1 MTLWETVTWDIARAG
16 GFTAYGLLA
25 AAVIVGLALSMQWQ
39 SPRWPRL
46 VNSELHNFL
55 TLLALIFTTLHV
67 LAVWLDPFTH
77 FTWVEMLIPFTSY
90 YRPIWMALGIVA
102 LYLGIAI
109 GISTWLRP
117 VIGYALWRK
126 LHVFTLAIFALT
138 TVHGLATGSDT
149 QTWWALAIYVVAT
162 LAVTALLCARL
173 LKPSKAHGRGHPKLA
188 AVMALLVLI
197 GVVWAL
203 MGPLQSG
210 WSSRAGTHSA
220 SSGASA
226 TTAIS
231 AAYTT
236 PV

>member
-1 MTLWETVTWDIARAG
+1 MTLWETITWDTTRAG

-55 TLLALIFTTLHV
+55 TLLALFFTALHV

-109 GISTWLRP
+109 GASTWLRP
-117 VIGYALWRK
+117 RIGYALWRK
-126 LHVFTLAIFALT
+126 LHIFTLAIFALT

-149 QTWWALAIYVVAT
+149 QTWWALAIYVVST
-162 LAVTALLCARL
+162 VAVTALLCARL
-173 LKPSKAHGRGHPKLA
+173 LKPTKASGRRHPKLA
-188 AVMALLVLI
+188 AATALLVLI
-197 GVVWAL
+197 AVVWAL

-210 WSSRAGTHSA
+210 WSSHAGTHSA
-220 SSGASA
+220 TASVITTTTASA
-226 TTAIS
+226 T
-231 AAYTT
+231 YTSSN
-236 PV
+236 

>member
-46 VNSELHNFL
+46 VNSELHNYL

-77 FTWVEMLIPFTSY
+77 FTWAQMLIPFASY

-117 VIGYALWRK
+117 RIGYALWRK
-126 LHVFTLAIFALT
+126 QI
-138 TVHGLATGSDT
+138 
-149 QTWWALAIYVVAT
+149 
-162 LAVTALLCARL
+162 
-173 LKPSKAHGRGHPKLA
+173 GR
-188 AVMALLVLI
+188 
-197 GVVWAL
+197 
-203 MGPLQSG
+203 
-210 WSSRAGTHSA
+210 A
-220 SSGASA
+220 SCRER
-226 TTAIS
+226 
-231 AAYTT
+231 
-236 PV
+236 V